1 MQPGLPQVRVVC
13 ESPPWT
19 MVSAAARSWRSRICL
34 LIYIIVSFRENFV
47 KRKVTFE
54 HQLGNGNRVFPCP
67 QASFLR
73 RKVASTP
80 RPASRHNSL
89 FNCNGGD
96 VAVHAILRD

>member
-13 ESPPWT
+13 DSPPWT

-47 KRKVTFE
+47 KRQVTFE
-54 HQLGNGNRVFPCP
+54 HQLGKGNRVFPCP

-73 RKVASTP
+73 RKVATT
-80 RPASRHNSL
+80 SRIWANAD
-89 FNCNGGD
+89 FVNGKLPTQQIG
-96 VAVHAILRD
+96 RQS